1 MKSKS
6 KLVLVGIL
14 IATLVIGVVGYA
26 SYLRSGSKG
35 GEVSSKQ
42 KTLYQC
48 PMHPTY
54 TSDRKG
60 ECPICGMRLVEVKR
74 GDTVVIQDDDTGRE
88 GYVVLTDEMVS
99 YPENAKGIVT
109 INLTKQQLI
118 GVRTT
123 RLEERS
129 AVKNIRTVG
138 KIAYDPELY
147 QAEEEY
153 IQAYAAWKKAEMG
166 PNPEIIERA
175 KRLVES
181 SHMRLRLLGL
191 NADLIQEIEKAGA
204 PDGSLILGEPGG
216 KVWLYAPIYEKD
228 LGLVQVGQIVY
239 VTASTILPGKSFQG
253 AIRAIDP
260 ILDPKTRSV
269 RIRAEIDNPEGVL
282 KPNIFVNADIEVN
295 LGRQLLIPED
305 AVLDS
310 GKRQIAFIAKG
321 KGVFVPTLLQ
331 LGPKLEDDYVVI
343 SGVSKGDEVV
353 SQATF
358 FVDSESKLK
367 AAIGQV
373 EGHEH

>member
-74 GDTVVIQDDDTGRE
+74 GDTVVIQDDDADHEGR
-88 GYVVLTDEMVS
+88 VVLTDEMVS
-99 YPENAKGIVT
+99 YPENAKGVPGYATVT

-153 IQAYAAWKKAEMG
+153 IQAHAAWKKAEMG

-191 NADLIQEIEKAGA
+191 NADLIQEIEKN
-204 PDGSLILGEPGG
+204 
-216 KVWLYAPIYEKD
+216 IY
-228 LGLVQVGQIVY
+228 
-239 VTASTILPGKSFQG
+239 P
-253 AIRAIDP
+253 
-260 ILDPKTRSV
+260 
-269 RIRAEIDNPEGVL
+269 AE
-282 KPNIFVNADIEVN
+282 
-295 LGRQLLIPED
+295 
-305 AVLDS
+305 S
-310 GKRQIAFIAKG
+310 
-321 KGVFVPTLLQ
+321 
-331 LGPKLEDDYVVI
+331 
-343 SGVSKGDEVV
+343 
-353 SQATF
+353 
-358 FVDSESKLK
+358 
-367 AAIGQV
+367 
-373 EGHEH
+373 